1 MHTINLKVQGM
12 TCGACVQHVTKTLQT
27 VPGVTKVDVDLASA
41 SARVEGTPSLE
52 SECLISA
59 LSSDS
64 YVATV
69 VNASD
74 AHSSAIQTM
83 QHGRESSGQRG
94 CCCH

>member
-12 TCGACVQHVTKTLQT
+12 TCGGCVQHVTKALQA
-27 VPGVTKVDVDLASA
+27 VPGVVKVDVDLASA

-52 SECLISA
+52 SESLISA
-59 LSSDS
+59 LSRDS

-74 AHSSAIQTM
+74 DHSSAIQAE
-83 QHGRESSGQRG
+83 QQGRGTGGQRG